1 MPAKGIHHVEQQNMV
16 TGHNHVVITQS
27 TNIWNSF
34 SKQFLM
40 LWSQITHEEVF
51 GGRRVKIVFNLFHTE
66 FQMICVCPVTSNLQL
81 LLNFCDL
88 VIFFD
93 WSFSLIFLV
102 KGCNSTSDLSTN
114 LPASYDMVWPL
125 WQWIPVI
132 SFLICFLDIESK
144 YNENIS
150 NYHNLSAALL
160 SVCKDL
166 LSILPVPHT
175 IIHGL
180 NCLQHTW
187 SPIFPNDNSICN
199 FLGTSQLLYLI
210 ISCHVAHTAGFLSWN
225 RNPPH

>member
-1 MPAKGIHHVEQQNMV
+1 MKRYLVA
-16 TGHNHVVITQS
+16 
-27 TNIWNSF
+27 
-34 SKQFLM
+34 
-40 LWSQITHEEVF
+40 EEW
-51 GGRRVKIVFNLFHTE
+51 
-66 FQMICVCPVTSNLQL
+66 QL
-81 LLNFCDL
+81 SS
-88 VIFFD
+88 IFFTQNFRWFVSALWLAIYNYFWTFVT
-93 WSFSLIFLV
+93 WSFSLIFFV
-102 KGCNSTSDLSTN
+102 RGCNSTSDLRTN

-132 SFLICFLDIESK
+132 SFLIYFLNIESK